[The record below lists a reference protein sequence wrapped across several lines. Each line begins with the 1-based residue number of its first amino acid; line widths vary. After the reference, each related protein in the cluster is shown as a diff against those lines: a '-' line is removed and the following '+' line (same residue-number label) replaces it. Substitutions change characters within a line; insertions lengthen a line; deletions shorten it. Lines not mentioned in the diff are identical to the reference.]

1 MNRDATIADGAE
13 PGDEGADTG
22 HGSLA
27 LPGLWLLRL
36 RWEAGALVE
45 VDQLEREAPPPLSD
59 AQPIP
64 ARFAEPLLAF
74 ARGEALDLAQ
84 VPVTLRGTKF
94 QRRVWAALR
103 RVPRGSVRTYA
114 GIAADVG
121 SPRAMRAVGTAM
133 AANPLPLVVPCHRVV
148 AHGLRL
154 GGYSGGVERK
164 KALLRLEGVR
174 VEGDLVL
181 PGQLPLL

>member
-1 MNRDATIADGAE
+1 
-13 PGDEGADTG
+13 
-22 HGSLA
+22 
-27 LPGLWLLRL
+27 
-36 RWEAGALVE
+36 
-45 VDQLEREAPPPLSD
+45 
-59 AQPIP
+59 
-64 ARFAEPLLAF
+64 
-74 ARGEALDLAQ
+74 
-84 VPVTLRGTKF
+84 
-94 QRRVWAALR
+94 
-103 RVPRGSVRTYA
+103 
-114 GIAADVG
+114 
-121 SPRAMRAVGTAM
+121 M